1 MINPL
6 WPLIVFM
13 VGIPFII
20 LFWVLLTKKKDQFKE
35 SSLKE
40 IINREKQIQNIM
52 RYK

>member
-6 WPLIVFM
+6 WPLLSFI
-13 VGIPFII
+13 FII
-20 LFWVLLTKKKDQFKE
+20 PLIVLFWVLLTKRKDQFKE

-40 IINREKQIQNIM
+40 IINREKQISSLM